1 MDGSIRRPTDGPPP
15 VWRLVIRA
23 VRLFLQGMMGWRVQA
38 RPPEVIPPPDKPLLV
53 VFNHTSNIDAFLV
66 AATVWKRLKRW
77 VQPLVKDELF
87 TTPGLG
93 ILVRNSGAIA
103 VVRGEGKGREAAY
116 DNAVARLRAGGT
128 VLLAPEGT
136 VTHDGSL
143 LPLRHGAA
151 RLALDAGVDVLVV
164 THFGAQRGFSP
175 VVRFAERGVVVTMA
189 MDLLQPWP
197 DEDAASLTGRIA
209 ATMLDRSE
217 ELRAS
222 YPQADPE
229 APWWPPYSA
238 PATPSATARENLE
251 RYQAGMTET
260 IAQAR
265 ERMARFAE
273 EHDVEER
280 LTQARERIAQFA
292 EEHDVEERVAQA
304 RERAIVAAE
313 DLAALSK
320 ATAEDFAEQSRI
332 RLEDLTDQGRQRL
345 EELTEQ
351 GRQLADELA
360 AVARERSTFLAEH
373 LPPVDEGTAD
383 ETPPVDP
390 DAT

>member
-1 MDGSIRRPTDGPPP
+1 VGATIRRPVDGPPG
-15 VWRLVIRA
+15 VWRLVIRV
-23 VRLFLQGMMGWRVQA
+23 VRLFLQGVMGWRVRA
-38 RPPEVIPPPDKPLLV
+38 RPPDVVPPPGEPLLV

-66 AATVWKRLKRW
+66 AATVWKRLQHW

-93 ILVRNSGAIA
+93 ILVRNAGAIA

-189 MDLLQPWP
+189 MDVLQPWP
-197 DEDAASLTGRIA
+197 DEDAGSLTGRIA

-217 ELRAS
+217 QLQAT
-222 YPQADPE
+222 YPQADPD

-238 PATPSATARENLE
+238 PASPSATARENLE
-251 RYQAGMTET
+251 RYQVSMAEAV
-260 IAQAR
+260 AQAR
-265 ERMARFAE
+265 ERMARFADD
-273 EHDVEER
+273 HDVEER
-280 LTQARERIAQFA
+280 LTQARERVAQFA
-292 EEHDVEERVAQA
+292 DDYDVEERVAQA
-304 RERAIVAAE
+304 RERALSAAE
-313 DLAALSK
+313 DLAARSK
-320 ATAEDFAEQSRI
+320 TMADAFTEQSRL
-332 RLEDLTDQGRQRL
+332 RVDELTDQGRQRL

-351 GRQLADELA
+351 GRQLAEELA
-360 AVARERSTFLAEH
+360 SLARERSVFMAEH
-373 LPPVDEGTAD
+373 LPPVSGKEQDI
-383 ETPPVDP
+383 PPVDP

>member
-1 MDGSIRRPTDGPPP
+1 
-15 VWRLVIRA
+15 VWRLVVRV
-23 VRLFLQGMMGWRVQA
+23 VRLFLQGIMGWRVRA
-38 RPPEVIPPPDKPLLV
+38 RPPAVIPPPDKPLLV
-53 VFNHTSNIDAFLV
+53 VFNHTSNVDAFLV
-66 AATVWKRLKRW
+66 AATVWKRLKHW

-93 ILVRNSGAIA
+93 MLVRNAGAIA
-103 VVRGEGKGREAAY
+103 VVRGEGRGREAAY

-189 MDLLQPWP
+189 MDVLQPWP
-197 DEDAASLTGRIA
+197 DEDASSLTGRIA

-217 ELRAS
+217 QLRAA
-222 YPQADPE
+222 YPQADPQ

-238 PATPSATARENLE
+238 PASPSDTARENLE
-251 RYQAGMTET
+251 RYQTSMAEAVAQARERMSRFAET
-260 IAQAR
+260 HDVEERIAQAR
-265 ERMARFAE
+265 ERVTRFAE
-273 EHDVEER
+273 DY
-280 LTQARERIAQFA
+280 
-292 EEHDVEERVAQA
+292 DVEERVAHA

-313 DLAALSK
+313 DLATRSR
-320 ATAEDFAEQSRI
+320 ATAEDFAEQGRI
-332 RLEDLTDQGRQRL
+332 RFEDLTDQGRQRL

-351 GRQLADELA
+351 GRQLAEELA
-360 AVARERSTFLAEH
+360 TVARERSAFLAEH
-373 LPPVDEGTAD
+373 LPPAEHGDEHHD
-383 ETPPVDP
+383 EQGDESPPIDP
-390 DAT
+390 HAT